1 MVDMV
6 VLEAIAARRESSSLS
21 LSTKRST
28 SHCNQSVGVSKYSE
42 RRLNPD
48 SNVDF
53 YFGVVAQLAE
63 RYLCKVKD
71 VGSSPTS
78 STLVYIG
85 STPVRSFGAVSLMG
99 LKHIN
104 IIVLFP

>member
-1 MVDMV
+1 MVDTV